1 LRAPHVEG
9 TRNAAV
15 VFPQVKER
23 RAEGRKAA
31 HAALETALAAD
42 NTEAELRR
50 SIEASWRAEQDC
62 ERLRVRA
69 VRACEEALAR
79 LQRMRE
85 LVRGSQNTEE
95 LRAVGREL
103 VRAAGR
109 DALCAMAVAAAAQ
122 EGVDVNTRAAEAEQ
136 AAGDGE
142 RLLRL
147 AAKEG
152 LAETVRALVDAGAEA
167 NHVDGE
173 GRTAL
178 CGAAWKGDV
187 ETVRALV
194 EAAAEVK
201 HAAGSAAAEL
211 ERLKLELQAAA
222 HTAMQRDARIKVTS
236 KQTVIVKRVSLD
248 TLLFF
253 IELLYCMAT
262 RDRL

>member
-103 VRAAGR
+103 VCAAGR

-122 EGVDVNTRAAEAEQ
+122 EGVDVNTQARRWGRRVQGRAGFSPVQ
-136 AAGDGE
+136 E
-142 RLLRL
+142 RRHHTDSRL
-147 AAKEG
+147 PSG
-152 LAETVRALVDAGAEA
+152 TWLSGGASS
-167 NHVDGE
+167 
-173 GRTAL
+173 
-178 CGAAWKGDV
+178 KF
-187 ETVRALV
+187 
-194 EAAAEVK
+194 
-201 HAAGSAAAEL
+201 
-211 ERLKLELQAAA
+211 
-222 HTAMQRDARIKVTS
+222 KVPRRRYLTS
-236 KQTVIVKRVSLD
+236 CRS
-248 TLLFF
+248 
-253 IELLYCMAT
+253 Y
-262 RDRL
+262 